1 MAGIET
7 VAISAMGPRGEGI
20 AEHDGRRVFV
30 AYALPGERV
39 AIHADG
45 QRGHLDRIIDPSP
58 ERVVAGCPHFGT
70 CGGCQLQHWAGAP
83 YRAWKRGLVAAALAR
98 AGVVAE
104 VGALINA
111 EGAGRRRARLHATAE
126 AAGFAGLRSHEI
138 VAIDR
143 CPILEPALAEAPAI
157 ARAIARLTG
166 PADIAFT
173 ASQTG
178 LDVAVSGK
186 AGRSKRSGFAEVARR
201 FDLARISQE
210 GEILVQRRA
219 PVLTMGRA
227 AVALPP
233 GTFLQATGRAE
244 EVLSDAVVR
253 LVGKA
258 KRVADLFCGIGPFA
272 LRLAESAQVFA
283 ADADG
288 AAIQA
293 LDTALQATPGLRR
306 LGAEKRDLY
315 RDPLV
320 AEEMSRFEAIVLDPP
335 RAGAEAQCREIARSE
350 VKRVVMVSCDPGTFA
365 RDARILCE
373 AGFVAGEV
381 TPVDQFRYSA
391 HVEVVAGFRR
401 GKRG

>member
-1 MAGIET
+1 
-7 VAISAMGPRGEGI
+7 
-20 AEHDGRRVFV
+20 
-30 AYALPGERV
+30 
-39 AIHADG
+39 
-45 QRGHLDRIIDPSP
+45 
-58 ERVVAGCPHFGT
+58 
-70 CGGCQLQHWAGAP
+70 
-83 YRAWKRGLVAAALAR
+83 
-98 AGVVAE
+98 
-104 VGALINA
+104 
-111 EGAGRRRARLHATAE
+111 
-126 AAGFAGLRSHEI
+126 
-138 VAIDR
+138 
-143 CPILEPALAEAPAI
+143 
-157 ARAIARLTG
+157 
-166 PADIAFT
+166 
-173 ASQTG
+173 
-178 LDVAVSGK
+178 
-186 AGRSKRSGFAEVARR
+186 
-201 FDLARISQE
+201 
-210 GEILVQRRA
+210 
-219 PVLTMGRA
+219 MGRA